1 MSLPEINLPVYAV
14 DATSSYLLKGRDGP
28 LAPDDRRQRQ
38 SKECREPEDCIILPE
53 GWRLEWPAGAF
64 IHLSTLAR
72 TSHRVAA

>member
-38 SKECREPEDCIILPE
+38 S
-53 GWRLEWPAGAF
+53 
-64 IHLSTLAR
+64 
-72 TSHRVAA
+72 

>member
-14 DATSSYLLKGRDGP
+14 DATFSYLLKGRDGLWP
-28 LAPDDRRQRQ
+28 LTTGCIGNH
-38 SKECREPEDCIILPE
+38 KECREPEDCIILPE